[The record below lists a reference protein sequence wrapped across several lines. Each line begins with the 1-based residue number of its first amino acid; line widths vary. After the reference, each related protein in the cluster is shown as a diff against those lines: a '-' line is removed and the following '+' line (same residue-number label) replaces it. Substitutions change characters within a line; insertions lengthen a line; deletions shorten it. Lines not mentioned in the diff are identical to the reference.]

1 METVLVLTGVTTRD
15 AAERYPYRASRVLD
29 SVADLLET
37 QGRTEMA
44 VDCLQ
49 RALKADP
56 DYADATY
63 NLARLLHRDG
73 RHLDAAVYWRRY
85 LTLDDT
91 SEWAALAKRALKF
104 CEIQI
109 AHS

>member
-1 METVLVLTGVTTRD
+1 MTTTT
-15 AAERYPYRASRVLD
+15 ANSPI
-29 SVADLLET
+29 
-37 QGRTEMA
+37 RTEPWQ
-44 VDCLQ
+44 DKLYSGGW
-49 RALKADP
+49 ADGRGH
-56 DYADATY
+56 

-85 LTLDDT
+85 LALDDT
-91 SEWAALAKRALKF
+91 SEWAAFAKRALKF